1 MQNHGFSVF
10 FFSVWLTIACQ
21 TTGFTKSTNSLFAIL
36 RTYKKTLCFL
46 CQKKKPFVNSH
57 ERYSKER
64 IHSSRR
70 HVMINPATTVNE
82 RKNGGQAKRKRR
94 VTLLSCVE
102 CQNKKKE
109 KNDGRKPLEERKMK
123 TRGRGKHSRERKMW
137 LITTRWLGSNNNQA
151 VQQPQKK
158 KEYVKWNHRNSH
170 KKDGKG
176 KKKKNM
182 RKPLEVKK

>member
-10 FFSVWLTIACQ
+10 FFLGLTDDCMSNNWLYEVYKFIICH
-21 TTGFTKSTNSLFAIL
+21 TTDIQKNSLF
-36 RTYKKTLCFL
+36 FMS
-46 CQKKKPFVNSH
+46 KKKPFVNSH